1 MAHAVSESV
10 EDNNLS
16 DSTETLRN
24 NPINNHDGETENW
37 DMHHFRE
44 GFSNGTRSAEA
55 YLQKVS
61 HDIFDSLKKRI
72 NGLNPMEE
80 EEVQVV
86 DQDRR
91 LS

>member
-1 MAHAVSESV
+1 
-10 EDNNLS
+10 
-16 DSTETLRN
+16 
-24 NPINNHDGETENW
+24 
-37 DMHHFRE
+37 MHHFRE
-44 GFSNGTRSAEA
+44 GFANGTRSAEA

-80 EEVQVV
+80 EEAQVV